1 MSTFGQ
7 VAESRGANK
16 HGVIVLGHTM
26 RFCVQGVARV
36 TQQVHDADMRHI
48 YLPKLDIFLL
58 LIKEGGDIHRGHRR
72 RRGKP
77 LPLAVF
83 DEVSLAAPISAVM
96 HGKLEHASQED
107 CAVAHAS
114 PIHGPGV
121 NIMGVGTHNNIAER
135 LVYGKCQI
143 RVSVQ

>member
-7 VAESRGANK
+7 VAESTGANK
-16 HGVIVLGHTM
+16 HGVVVLGHTM

-36 TQQVHDADMRHI
+36 TQQVHDADMHYI
-48 YLPKLDIFLL
+48 YLPKPEIFLL
-58 LIKEGGDIHRGHRR
+58 LVKEGGDIHGGHRR
-72 RRGKP
+72 QRGKLFP
-77 LPLAVF
+77 SAVVG
-83 DEVSLAAPISAVM
+83 EVSLTAPISTIM
-96 HGKLEHASQED
+96 HGKLEHASHED

-121 NIMGVGTHNNIAER
+121 NIMGVGAHNNIAEC

-143 RVSVQ
+143 RVSV